1 MLNFNLFLKNMKY
14 TNLMLSLFIQLLS
27 ISYCIK
33 EDTKCNGCEC
43 QFPITESGVS
53 PKFHFE
59 IT

>member
-1 MLNFNLFLKNMKY
+1 MKY